1 MDEKQYEIHTDLAL
15 EAKESFEGD
24 GGEIPG
30 VSLEESYQERARM
43 KVTRVDILN
52 EQGAAAMRKSIG
64 TYITLEADFRDYE
77 EECRDILADY
87 IRQLLPEG
95 ARKLLTVGLGNG
107 DMTADSLG
115 PIAVSHLWITGHL
128 AEDGVSMSGI
138 APGVMAQTGME
149 TARIVEGIAKEIR
162 PDAIIVIDAL
172 AARSTARLGRT
183 IQLTDTGIHPG
194 SGVGNHRKGLNQ
206 ETLGIPVIAIG
217 VPTVVG
223 AATIAC
229 DTLDG
234 LIAFLS
240 EWKETEMVSDTLK
253 NLENEEKYALMREI
267 MEPRFGSLYVTP
279 KDIDETV
286 IHLGGFVADGIN
298 TAIYGYLS

>member
-30 VSLEESYQERARM
+30 VSLEESYQECARM

-52 EQGAAAMRKSIG
+52 EQGAAAMKKSIG

-95 ARKLLTVGLGNG
+95 AKKLLTVGLGNG

-128 AEDGVSMSGI
+128 AEDGISMSGI

-149 TARIVEGIAKEIR
+149 TARIVEGIAREIR

-253 NLENEEKYALMREI
+253 NLENEEKYALMKEI